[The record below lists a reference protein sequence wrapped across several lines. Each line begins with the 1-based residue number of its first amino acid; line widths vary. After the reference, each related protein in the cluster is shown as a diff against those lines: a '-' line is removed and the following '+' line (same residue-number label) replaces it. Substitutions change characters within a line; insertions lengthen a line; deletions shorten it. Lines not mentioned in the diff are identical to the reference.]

1 MASFALPDDKSNDQI
16 LVLILNDLSEA
27 FNKVHHSF
35 FHLASKMLYSLFF
48 SSYLI
53 HYFCISFANSSSSP
67 GPLTLECQG
76 SALGSLLLSLYIQ
89 LLVISFSI
97 TTLNTTYMF
106 LTSVFL
112 FLTQSFLI
120 IRSIHPVIYSTL
132 GYLRHLKLNIC
143 KTEIPD
149 FYPQYPKPIPPEIY
163 SISANNTILFAA
175 QSKKKVRNSPNS
187 TLSHSVSNQSTN
199 TIGSTFKIY
208 SEAHQLPLLP

>member
-1 MASFALPDDKSNDQI
+1 MASFALPDDKANDQI

-35 FHLASKMLYSLFF
+35 FHLASKMLYSFF

-53 HYFCISFANSSSSP
+53 HYFCISFADSSSSP

-89 LLVISFSI
+89 LLVISVSI
-97 TTLNTTYMF
+97 TTLNITYMF

-120 IRSIHPVIYSTL
+120 TRSIHPVFYSTS
-132 GYLRHLKLNIC
+132 HLDI
-143 KTEIPD
+143 
-149 FYPQYPKPIPPEIY
+149 
-163 SISANNTILFAA
+163 
-175 QSKKKVRNSPNS
+175 
-187 TLSHSVSNQSTN
+187 
-199 TIGSTFKIY
+199 
-208 SEAHQLPLLP
+208 